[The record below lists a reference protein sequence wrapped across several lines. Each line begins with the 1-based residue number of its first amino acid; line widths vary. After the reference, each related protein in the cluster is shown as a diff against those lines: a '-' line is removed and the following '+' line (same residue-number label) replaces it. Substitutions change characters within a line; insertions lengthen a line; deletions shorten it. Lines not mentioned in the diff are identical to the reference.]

1 MDNHNS
7 IIHGLFL
14 IYICVNVWFSTTRS
28 EHIYTHLSKNE
39 FILETFDKSA
49 PKLFPSTPYIKARSV
64 CPQCCTCCVRFAS
77 RGFIHIFNR
86 LRRCFAPP
94 PPFFSPPPSLR
105 RIQSLSLGRS
115 IIHHTPAEIGKLAWP
130 IKTDN
135 FRSRGSSTSRSI
147 AWCSPMQRRYI
158 SYLRTPWYF
167 YFVRGLPSSRLD
179 KYFVNLADNSC
190 FSSSSSSK
198 YNVEWILD
206 ESVGYNMN

>member
-1 MDNHNS
+1 MNKILYLDRAMDNHNS

-14 IYICVNVWFSTTRS
+14 IYICVNVWFSTARS

-94 PPFFSPPPSLR
+94 PPFSLLLLLCGEFSRFHSAPIDYSYTR
-105 RIQSLSLGRS
+105 GNRETRVANKNRQFS
-115 IIHHTPAEIGKLAWP
+115 IEGIEHVPKHRVMLADATPLYIVFTNAVIFL
-130 IKTDN
+130 
-135 FRSRGSSTSRSI
+135 FRSWPTFLSAG
-147 AWCSPMQRRYI
+147 
-158 SYLRTPWYF
+158 
-167 YFVRGLPSSRLD
+167 
-179 KYFVNLADNSC
+179 
-190 FSSSSSSK
+190 
-198 YNVEWILD
+198 
-206 ESVGYNMN
+206 